1 MNDLRRV
8 SVFGG
13 REITKEI
20 YDNTVLLGEK
30 LGNEGYTVF
39 CGGGKGVM
47 EAISKGV
54 KMVDGLV
61 IGILKG
67 QDTREAND
75 YLSIPISTGIGIA
88 RNAVLAYNC
97 DVALAISGRYGTLS
111 EIAYAFQLNKPVIGY
126 ATWDINPIIM
136 AKSPDDVMSKLK
148 REFECLKSA

>member
-1 MNDLRRV
+1 MNNLRRV

-67 QDTREAND
+67 TR
-75 YLSIPISTGIGIA
+75 TA
-88 RNAVLAYNC
+88 RPLCLPGVIVGNL
-97 DVALAISGRYGTLS
+97 
-111 EIAYAFQLNKPVIGY
+111 EII
-126 ATWDINPIIM
+126 
-136 AKSPDDVMSKLK
+136 
-148 REFECLKSA
+148 R

>member
-1 MNDLRRV
+1 MNNLRRV

-61 IGILKG
+61 IGILNG
-67 QDTREAND
+67 QD
-75 YLSIPISTGIGIA
+75 
-88 RNAVLAYNC
+88 
-97 DVALAISGRYGTLS
+97 GTLS

-136 AKSPDDVMSKLK
+136 AKSPDEVMSKLK